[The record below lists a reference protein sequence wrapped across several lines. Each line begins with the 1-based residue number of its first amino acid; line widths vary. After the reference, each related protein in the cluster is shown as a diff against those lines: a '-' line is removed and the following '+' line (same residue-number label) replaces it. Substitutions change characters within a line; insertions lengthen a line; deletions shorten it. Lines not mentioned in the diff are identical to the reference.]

1 MNQDTITML
10 VYTTILI
17 AGVYLIVK
25 GIKEKNKSPEQRK
38 KEKDEKILK
47 DYENKKKKEI
57 EHQKSMYKVIANDPI
72 LQKLDEEI
80 GNINKEAGKMLTKDR
95 KTLAKLK
102 AQGIEIDE
110 DPNFKF
116 DKTEVL
122 NDFKETLFAD
132 TEGFAMPAPDEVLD
146 FVNER
151 LMWEKRITKSNYS
164 KIESMVE
171 KWENFLNDEYDDF
184 QGPMPDDFE
193 DAEEYEKELKKVET
207 KKKNF
212 NSKDTKIRNQILKL
226 LSKAL
231 ED

>member
-1 MNQDTITML
+1 MEDLTFDE
-10 VYTTILI
+10 ILGI
-17 AGVYLIVK
+17 IIIIIVVCI
-25 GIKEKNKSPEQRK
+25 GYF
-38 KEKDEKILK
+38 LK
-47 DYENKKKKEI
+47 DKKKGNGKENIDDLIKNDSRLQEIDKEI
-57 EHQKSMYKVIANDPI
+57 GR
-72 LQKLDEEI
+72 L
-80 GNINKEAGKMLTKDR
+80 NKEAGKMLTKDR

-102 AQGIEIDE
+102 AQGFEIDE
-110 DPNFKF
+110 DPDWKF

-132 TEGFAMPAPDEVLD
+132 TEGFAMPAPDEILD